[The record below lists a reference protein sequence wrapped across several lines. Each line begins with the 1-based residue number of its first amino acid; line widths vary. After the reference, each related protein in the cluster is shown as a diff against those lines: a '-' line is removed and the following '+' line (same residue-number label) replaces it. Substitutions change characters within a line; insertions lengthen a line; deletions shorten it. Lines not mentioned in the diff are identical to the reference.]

1 MGANLLFLTAAAAA
15 AATRGARGAWDP
27 LGARLARDPSFG
39 PREVAP
45 QSYVRRA
52 GRRRAQGGGGGAAL
66 DTGSTAPLRIHV
78 DFRALDESTAVP
90 YASCFRVGGWFRC
103 AVLR

>member
-15 AATRGARGAWDP
+15 AATRGARGAWEP

-52 GRRRAQGGGGGAAL
+52 
-66 DTGSTAPLRIHV
+66 
-78 DFRALDESTAVP
+78 
-90 YASCFRVGGWFRC
+90 
-103 AVLR
+103 